1 MGNRFFR
8 SSDEL
13 PERPADPAVRRANLR
28 RIGRLFA
35 PYKQRLGGVLLLIV
49 AAAVLGVV
57 PAFLLQ
63 NLLEAIQR
71 NDTTSLSLNAGGIIA
86 IAIVTGVLGVIQTL
100 LSNQVGQRVMHDLR
114 AAVFRHLQRLSLA
127 FFTRTRTGE
136 VQSRISND
144 IGGVQSVVTNT
155 ATSIASNVTTV
166 VATMA
171 GMLVLNWKL
180 ALFAFALIPLF
191 VLLTRRVG
199 NERRRIAKTTQETQA
214 DISSLVQ
221 ESLSVSGI
229 LLGKTMGRGDE
240 LADRFEADS
249 LRLADLEVRQRM
261 AGRWVMASIQTSFAI
276 MPAAVYWFGGL
287 ALASG
292 STAVSIPML
301 VAFTTLQTRLFFPV
315 GSLLGVS
322 LDVQTS
328 LALFDRIFEYLD
340 QPVEIA
346 EKPDAIVVGRAG
358 DVVFD
363 HVWFRY
369 GDDWTLQDVSFTVP
383 AGSTTALV
391 GETGSGK
398 TTLGYLTARLY
409 DPSRGSI
416 GIGGIDIRDLSFQAL
431 SDLVGVVSQETYLF
445 HESVREN
452 LRFAKP
458 DATDQEIEQAA
469 AAARI
474 HHVIAALPEGYDTV
488 VGERGY
494 RFSGGEKQRIAI
506 ARTILRNP
514 PILVLDEATS
524 SLDTATER
532 LVQEALDR
540 LSEGR
545 TTIAI
550 AHRLSTVRDAD
561 QIIVLDH
568 GRVVESGRHEDLIF
582 AGGRYAA
589 LAARGLDLDAGV
601 PALSEDSALAS
612 VGDAAD

>member
-1 MGNRFFR
+1 MPGHRWQM
-8 SSDEL
+8 EQEP
-13 PERPADPAVRRANLR
+13 PERPADPAVRRANLVR
-28 RIGRLFA
+28 VARLFTTYRGRLGA
-35 PYKQRLGGVLLLIV
+35 VLALIV
-49 AAAVLGVV
+49 FSAAIGVI
-57 PAFLLQ
+57 PAFLLRGVLQ
-63 NLLEAIQR
+63 SIQSH
-71 NDTTSLSLNAGGIIA
+71 DTTRLSYLAGGMIA
-86 IAIVTGVLGVIQTL
+86 LAVLTGVLGVIQTL

-114 AAVFRHLQRLSLA
+114 SAVFRHLQRLSLA

-166 VATMA
+166 VATMV
-171 GMLVLNWKL
+171 GMLLLSWKL

-191 VLLTRRVG
+191 VFLTRRVG
-199 NERRRIAKTTQETQA
+199 NERRKIAKSTQETLA

-229 LLGKTMGRGDE
+229 LLGKTMGRSAE
-240 LADRFEADS
+240 LADRFESDS
-249 LRLADLEVRQRM
+249 LRLSELEVRQRM
-261 AGRWVMASIQTSFAI
+261 AGRWVMATIQTTFAV
-276 MPAAVYWFGGL
+276 MPAAVYWFGGILL
-287 ALASG
+287 AHG
-292 STAVSIPML
+292 STSVSVPTL

-315 GSLLGVS
+315 GSLLGVG

-340 QPVEIA
+340 QEIDIA
-346 EKPDAIVVGRAG
+346 EKPAALAVAPAG
-358 DVVFD
+358 DIAFD
-363 HVWFRY
+363 HVWFGY
-369 GDDWTLQDVSFTVP
+369 SDDAWTLEDVSFTVA
-383 AGSTTALV
+383 AGTTTALV

-398 TTLGYLTARLY
+398 TTLGYLAARLY
-409 DPSRGSI
+409 DVDRGAI
-416 GIGGIDIRDLSFQAL
+416 TVGGVDLRDLSFKAL

-445 HESVREN
+445 HETVREN

-458 DATDQEIEQAA
+458 DATDAEVEAA
-469 AAARI
+469 AQAARI

-524 SLDTATER
+524 SLDTETER

-561 QIIVLDH
+561 QIVVLDR
-568 GRVVESGRHEDLIF
+568 GRIVEIGRHEDLIV
-582 AGGRYAA
+582 AGGRYST
-589 LAARGLDLDAGV
+589 LAARDAELETL
-601 PALSEDSALAS
+601 PA
-612 VGDAAD
+612 